1 MTAAE
6 RLQRTTFSTS
16 RLLDFASVKELTAQ
30 TGHEVGEWPL
40 VDHQGACRQPL
51 DAAEEAASRR

>member
-1 MTAAE
+1 MNDRQQLT
-6 RLQRTTFSTS
+6 RTTFSTS

-40 VDHQGACRQPL
+40 RT
-51 DAAEEAASRR
+51 AEEQQTQQVTPRYA